1 MPCSRNSRN
10 DGVAGAIA
18 APRIARDARQTAE
31 LLWHAAVLGALA
43 MLLIAL
49 GSPAQADPPP
59 LTPQEL
65 AIVLTLSPLGPPAQD
80 TTNAVSGNC
89 RAIDFGRNLFFDV
102 RLSRGHNRSCAA
114 CHILEEGLAD
124 GRAVAFAPRVLRNT
138 PSVWNVAY
146 NRWFFWDGRADSLWA
161 QTAGPIESAAELNLD
176 RMELAR
182 RIATEPD
189 LRREY
194 EALFGPLPDID
205 RARGSEAGPNARQ
218 AIPPDRRDAATQIL
232 ANVAK
237 AIAAFEGTLTSRVAA
252 FDRFVESLRTG
263 TAGGS
268 NTLAATALR
277 GLKIFVGRGQC
288 VQCHAGPN
296 FSDGEFHNMLALSG
310 DGDPE
315 DPGRYRGLEL
325 LDASELRADGR
336 FASAADADRIAKL
349 QSAVRGELT
358 RGQFKTP
365 SLRNVAGRTA
375 FLHHGRIASLKAAVA
390 RYASLRSHARQDA
403 RADPLV
409 SSIEVSL
416 RDVDDLLAFLQ
427 TLTDTSGLETV
438 WEDCADLPQAR

>member
-1 MPCSRNSRN
+1 MLPM
-10 DGVAGAIA
+10 GA
-18 APRIARDARQTAE
+18 RRDARRNGGAGAPVRVLFALPALLMLGIGTPIAAE
-31 LLWHAAVLGALA
+31 V
-43 MLLIAL
+43 
-49 GSPAQADPPP
+49 
-59 LTPQEL
+59 LTPRERAL
-65 AIVLTLSPLGPPAQD
+65 VLSLSPLEPPAPD
-80 TTNAVSGNC
+80 PTNSVSGSC
-89 RAIDFGRNLFFDV
+89 PAIDFGRNLFFDV
-102 RLSRGHNRSCAA
+102 RLSRDRNRSCAT
-114 CHILEEGLAD
+114 CHVLEEGLAD
-124 GRAVAFAPRVLRNT
+124 GRAAAFAPGVLRNT

-161 QTAGPIESAAELNLD
+161 QTAGPIEAAAELNLD

-194 EALFGPLPDID
+194 EALFGPVPDIGP
-205 RARGSEAGPNARQ
+205 AGASEV
-218 AIPPDRRDAATQIL
+218 PDRHDVATQIL

-237 AIAAFEGTLTSRVAA
+237 AIAAFEETLTSSEAA
-252 FDRFVESLRTG
+252 FDRFVASLRAG
-263 TAGGS
+263 AAGGS
-268 NTLAATALR
+268 YALPPAALR

-315 DPGRYRGLEL
+315 DLGRYRGLESL
-325 LDASELRADGR
+325 EGSELRADGR
-336 FASAADADRIAKL
+336 FASVANADRIAKL
-349 QSAVRGELT
+349 KSAIRGELT

-365 SLRNVAGRTA
+365 SLRNVAERTA

-409 SSIEVSL
+409 SSIEVFL
-416 RDVDDLLAFLQ
+416 QDIDDLLAFLH
-427 TLTDTSGLETV
+427 TLTDTSRLETV
-438 WEDCADLPQAR
+438 WEECPDAPQPP